1 VLDNPTPQANAQA
14 RALKSWLLR
23 HGLAAEP
30 RPVICLSHPE
40 LAIDNADASSVPVL
54 VCDPLPGHLQ
64 VGRCLRSRP
73 VLPARWRGCIRTA
86 AWEGATRRDADCQGY
101 EL

>member
-14 RALKSWLLR
+14 RSLKSSLLR

-30 RPVICLSHPE
+30 RPLICLSHPGV
-40 LAIDNADASSVPVL
+40 AIDNADASLVPVL
-54 VCDPLPGHLQ
+54 VRDPLPGHLR
-64 VGRCLRSRP
+64 VGRCLPSRP
-73 VLPARWRGCIRTA
+73 VLSARWRGCIRTA
-86 AWEGATRRDADCQGY
+86 AWEGATRRDTDCQGY